1 MYSLSM
7 TTKFQRAASYDEMAG
22 SKDSIT
28 SYVKISYNEEVGNAI
43 GRKKEAFQ
51 IFLQNWVGRIQSGQ

>member
-7 TTKFQRAASYDEMAG
+7 TTKFQRAASNDETAG

-28 SYVKISYNEEVGNAI
+28 SHEKIYMMKN
-43 GRKKEAFQ
+43 
-51 IFLQNWVGRIQSGQ
+51 SGML